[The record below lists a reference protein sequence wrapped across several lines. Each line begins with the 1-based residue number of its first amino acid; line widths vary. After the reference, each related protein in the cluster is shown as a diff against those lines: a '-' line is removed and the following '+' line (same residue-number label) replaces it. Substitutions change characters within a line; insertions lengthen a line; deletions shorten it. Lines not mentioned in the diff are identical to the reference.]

1 MKKKMIASVERSKSY
16 VRVVKI
22 NCPMRFYWTKQGEFD
37 GVEYDLS
44 GKKLTG
50 YQKRLLNETLDVML
64 VMMDL
69 FNELNKNKC
78 NETPIPD
85 YIKRAFPD
93 DTELV

>member
-16 VRVVKI
+16 GRVVKI

-44 GKKLTG
+44 KQVTP
-50 YQKRLLNETLDVML
+50 YQRRLLNETLDVM
-64 VMMDL
+64 MTMGDL
-69 FNELNKNKC
+69 FNELNKYTK
-78 NETPIPD
+78 TPIPD

-93 DTELV
+93 DEKPV